1 MKQIDHNQFWLIKDN
16 PITKAGVFPY
26 LGKQIDPSLE
36 PDKIYQVYRPQEEIK
51 KAADTFKLV
60 PLVDNHTM
68 LGPDFTPAEEKG
80 VHGVLGED
88 IKEKDGTLYADVKI
102 FSEQLKKE
110 IQDGKKELSLGYFCK
125 YDLTPGQY
133 NGMHYDAVQRDLK
146 GNHIALVANGRM
158 GHAVRVMDSMVF
170 DAMDVVGNFQ
180 TGEKIMLNNDA
191 AWEESKHK
199 RDADG
204 KFSSGGGGGSQTA
217 KGGGSHFSVG
227 SAYKKAKAA
236 GQPEQ
241 EASMA
246 ELRSLASWVKQNY
259 GATNKG
265 KSIFMQK
272 ARENPHTQYSR
283 GVHEKYFR
291 VKDEDLRSANPGVGG
306 KDAAPEKENEMEKV
320 NQAIEAIKALFADPE
335 AGDKEGKLAEILG
348 ALVPSGSAGDN
359 CSKDEEVDKRKLID
373 EIGGILKGKVD
384 DELIRTIMGKAEKL
398 AYNES
403 EAGSADDEEAD
414 PKAKQM
420 KEADEEL
427 ADKVNGVERAVDE
440 LPAKVLKMLADRD
453 ALYNQVSALVGT
465 FDHATMTEAQVAKY
479 ACDKLD
485 DLKGTP
491 ASKAVDVLKGY
502 LKAQKP
508 AQILSMDAA
517 VLEDEKDAGFEAF
530 MKGDK

>member
-1 MKQIDHNQFWLIKDN
+1 M
-16 PITKAGVFPY
+16 
-26 LGKQIDPSLE
+26 GKQISPELE
-36 PDKIYQVYRPQEEIK
+36 PDKIYQVYRPAEEIR

-68 LGPDFTPAEEKG
+68 VGKDFTPAEEKG
-80 VHGVLGED
+80 VHGVLGEE
-88 IKEKDGTLYADVKI
+88 IKEKDGVLYADVKI
-102 FSEQLKKE
+102 FSESLKNL
-110 IQDGKKELSLGYFCK
+110 IQNGKKELSLGYFCE
-125 YDLTPGQY
+125 YDLTPGEY
-133 NGMHYDAVQRDLK
+133 NGVHYDAVQRGLR
-146 GNHIALVANGRM
+146 GNHIALVDNGRM
-158 GHAVRVMDSMVF
+158 GHDVRVMDSMVF
-170 DAMDVVGNFQ
+170 DAMDLEGIL
-180 TGEKIMLNNDA
+180 EKKETEKMNGATDA
-191 AWEESKHK
+191 QWEESKHK
-199 RDADG
+199 RDESG
-204 KFSSGGGGGSQTA
+204 KFSSGGGGGNKKSEAPKKSTP
-217 KGGGSHFSVG
+217 KKLVSIV
-227 SAYKKAKAA
+227 YKKDPDGHKMGIQQIGSGEFIATTRSSSKTFQTLNGAKKWM
-236 GQPEQ
+236 
-241 EASMA
+241 AS
-246 ELRSLASWVKQNY
+246 
-259 GATNKG
+259 KG
-265 KSIFMQK
+265 
-272 ARENPHTQYSR
+272 YSSA
-283 GVHEKYFR
+283 
-291 VKDEDLRSANPGVGG
+291 DEDLSSETNGVGG
-306 KDAAPEKENEMEKV
+306 KDAAPNKENEMEKV
-320 NQAIEAIKALFADPE
+320 KQAIEAIKALFADPE
-335 AGDKEGKLAEILG
+335 AGGKEGKLAEILG
-348 ALVPSGSAGDN
+348 ALVPAASAGDK
-359 CSKDEEVDKRKLID
+359 CTKDEDVDKRKLID

-414 PKAKQM
+414 PKAKQV

-508 AQILSMDAA
+508 EQILSMDAA